1 MFDVPSLGGTFF
13 HPDMCR
19 TLEVS
24 DVFLRRLWVKNPG
37 SRMVP
42 KVIAGIAGWLF
53 PQSYGQF
60 MGNFTHPG

>member
-1 MFDVPSLGGTFF
+1 MLQPPHLVFFDVPSLGGTFF

-24 DVFLRRLWVKNPG
+24 DVFLRWLWVKNPG

-42 KVIAGIAGWLF
+42 KVIAGIAA
-53 PQSYGQF
+53 
-60 MGNFTHPG
+60 